1 MALQHSHMPTFTP
14 DHFEYNT
21 LPHLVIK
28 NICETFLQTGFF
40 HNFPEAFL
48 WHYFDVNLDSTT
60 FSTHFHSFRNRK
72 AILGDGVKTRIDV
85 EPPAPTWGQV

>member
-21 LPHLVIK
+21 LPYLVIK

-48 WHYFDVNLDSTT
+48 WHYFDVNLDSAAPHFQHT
-60 FSTHFHSFRNRK
+60 F
-72 AILGDGVKTRIDV
+72 ILSGTEKQYWEMGSKPV
-85 EPPAPTWGQV
+85 